1 MIAADSARQSTLRE
15 HNLALVCRA
24 IFAAEDAP
32 SRAGIAAST
41 GLTRSTVSR
50 LVDELIQARMVAEQ
64 PAALGRPGR
73 PAVPLAPAAGT
84 VAGLGLHANVDYLAA
99 RAVDLTGTILA
110 EERLDTD
117 SADSDPPQV
126 LARVAALGRAVREQA
141 EQAGATVAQAVL
153 GLPGLVDGEGRL
165 LVAPNLGWREIHPAG
180 ALMRELGIP
189 VTVAN
194 DAHLAAYGIAREA
207 PGRRRVGWES
217 FIYLAGDVGVGSA
230 LVEDGRVALGRHGWS
245 GEIGHVCVDP
255 AGPPCH
261 CGARGCLEAYA
272 GRRELETRPAGDVAR
287 ALGIA
292 LSSALNVVDA
302 AAVVLGTGF
311 VPVFERL
318 RPGIE
323 AELSTRVLAGPWAQ
337 VALRP
342 APDDALPAATGG
354 ARRALEQVITDPAI
368 WIGRDVAPAS

>member
-15 HNLALVCRA
+15 HNLALVCGA
-24 IFAAEDAP
+24 IFAGDAP
-32 SRAGIAAST
+32 SRAGVAAAT

-50 LVDELIQARMVAEQ
+50 LADELIQARLVAEQ

-73 PAVPLAPAAGT
+73 PAVPLTPAAGT

-99 RAVDLTGTILA
+99 RAVDLTGAVLA

-117 SADSDPPQV
+117 SADSHPPEV
-126 LARVAALGRAVREQA
+126 LARLAELGKAVRDRA

-153 GLPGLVDGEGRL
+153 GLPGLVDPAGRL
-165 LVAPNLGWREIHPAG
+165 LVAPNLGWHEVRPAPLL
-180 ALMRELGIP
+180 AEELGVS

-207 PGRRRVGWES
+207 PGRMREGWAS

-272 GRRELETRPAGDVAR
+272 GRRELETRPAAEVAR

-311 VPVFERL
+311 VPVFDQL
-318 RPGIE
+318 RPGVE
-323 AELSTRVLAGPWAQ
+323 AELFTRVLGGPWAE
-337 VALRP
+337 VALHP

-354 ARRALEQVITDPAI
+354 AYRALEAVITHPAAR
-368 WIGRDVAPAS
+368 IGLSTETA